1 MKRKLIL
8 SLLLMAALLLSACGE
23 TAGQSPAPAEEP
35 PAEQPQ
41 EEAPAVQTAV
51 PETPAAEEEELS
63 VLKVED
69 LPEDFIM
76 GMDVSSLIA
85 EERSGVRFYD
95 FDGQEKD
102 LLQILAENGVT
113 HIRVRVWNDPY
124 DAQGRGYGGG
134 NCDIENALQIGQR
147 ATQFGLKLIVDFHY
161 SDFWADPGK
170 QMVPKAW
177 DGMDVETKTAALYD
191 YTRESL
197 QLLRDGGVDVAM
209 VQVGNETNNGMA
221 GETDWDKIVPLM
233 AAGSRAVREV
243 YPEALVAVHF
253 TEPQN
258 KGSYRYYADILQE
271 GGLDYDVFASSYY
284 PFWHGSR
291 ENLIA
296 VLTEI
301 NRDYGKYVMVMETSW
316 PYTPEDSDFSGNSV
330 NADSG
335 GIRDYPFSVQG
346 QTDEV
351 RDVIAAVAKVPG
363 GIGVCYWEGA
373 WVAVPG
379 GSWEANSALWEQ
391 FGSGWA
397 SSFAAE
403 YDPNDAG
410 KWYGGSSWDN
420 QAFFDPAG
428 HPLES
433 LQVFRLV
440 RTGFGD
446 QDRPDTVAAPEPASP
461 AADQSLNLLE
471 NGSFETGELSPW
483 ELIDQGSGGELFVEE
498 KTVDSRDGDWHMH
511 FWNPG
516 RDCVDFFLEQTV
528 TNLAPGS
535 YRFSI
540 SIMGGDCG
548 ETEIYA
554 YVKLDGE
561 IVATAPMEIT
571 TWNNWDTAVL
581 SGIEPGEGQSLTV
594 GIRVK
599 CQGAGGGAWGK
610 IDSAELL
617 AEN

>member
-1 MKRKLIL
+1 MRRTWIA
-8 SLLLMAALLLSACGE
+8 LLLLAALLLTACGE
-23 TAGQSPAPAEEP
+23 SAEQSTEPSAEQTPQPVEETQQEEP
-35 PAEQPQ
+35 AVS
-41 EEAPAVQTAV
+41 APV
-51 PETPAAEEEELS
+51 ETKEELS
-63 VLKVED
+63 VLKVEN
-69 LPEDFIM
+69 LPEDFIL

-85 EERSGVRFYD
+85 EEASGVHYYD

-102 LLQILAENGVT
+102 LLQILAESGVT

-147 ATQFGLKLIVDFHY
+147 ATQYGMKLIVDFHY

-177 DGMDVETKTAALYD
+177 EGMDIETKTAALYD

-197 QLLRDGGVDVAM
+197 QLLRDGGVDVGM

-221 GETDWDKIVPLM
+221 GETDWDKILPLM

-258 KGSYRYYADILQE
+258 NGNYRYYADILAQ
-271 GGLDYDVFASSYY
+271 GGLDYDVFGSSYY
-284 PFWHGSR
+284 PFWHGTR
-291 ENLIA
+291 ENLIK

-301 NRDYGKYVMVMETSW
+301 NQDYGKYVMVMETSW
-316 PYTPEDSDFSGNSV
+316 PYTPEDTDFSGNSI
-330 NADSG
+330 NADSSVA
-335 GIRDYPFSVQG
+335 RDYPYSAQG
-346 QTDEV
+346 QADEV
-351 RDVIAAVAKVPG
+351 RDVIAAVALVPG

-373 WVAVPG
+373 WITVPG

-391 FGSGWA
+391 YGSGWA

-420 QAFFDPAG
+420 QAFFDPTG
-428 HPLES
+428 HALDS
-433 LQVFRLV
+433 LLVFSSLREG
-440 RTGFGD
+440 RGD
-446 QDRPDTVAAPEPASP
+446 QNRPDPVTAPVEEEEAEPA
-461 AADQSLNLLE
+461 LNLLV
-471 NGSFETGELSPW
+471 NGDFETGELSPW
-483 ELIDQGSGGELFVEE
+483 ELIDQGSGGELFVEQ
-498 KTVDSRDGDWHMH
+498 KTADSRDGDWHMH
-511 FWNPG
+511 FWNPNP
-516 RDCVDFFLEQTV
+516 DSVDFYLEQTV
-528 TNLAPGS
+528 TELAPGS
-535 YRFSI
+535 YRYSI

-561 IVATAPMEIT
+561 IVATVPMEIT

-581 SGIEPGEGQSLTV
+581 SGIQPGEGQSLTV

-599 CQGAGGGAWGK
+599 CQGTGAGAWGK
-610 IDSAELL
+610 IDSALL
-617 AEN
+617 TPEE